1 MDLNVEILIKGV
13 GNLDID
19 SKMSEA
25 FGIPLTFNISDIKD
39 ISKRKASFSKT
50 IKILGSKN
58 NNKIFNHIY
67 EIKGQSFDFDMT
79 RKHECV
85 LLVNKN
91 PVMNGF
97 LVLKSIDK
105 LLIGS
110 KYEVVYSINIFSE
123 VKNFFD
129 ILSNKK
135 LNELDFSS
143 GFTFTGSTT
152 KIKYDIGDHQLNPN
166 LIADS
171 ANSYPTYQNIYTYP
185 IIDYGYYILGETFPY
200 TSIDSAIIY
209 PSIFQKAILDKM
221 FYDVDY
227 RYVSKY
233 FDSSSYG
240 GFFGNM
246 LNIYNK
252 QNEFRNVDFAEYTS
266 NGSVF
271 IDTNVETYKNIDLG
285 RNSCQIGSYW
295 TNYYEL
301 SPHYLIE
308 KELSIKGDR
317 DTAWGFDV
325 PVDGDYKIVFRVD
338 VINDISGTLE
348 PHIPAPTEIPVIGS
362 YYDIMKFKIGDEEE
376 PIVIKRYQ
384 PDDMKANTGLTSTQY
399 SWTFEG
405 DSDHELVL
413 GDFVYLRITP
423 KTYGKYYSGIDKYI
437 SENVNVTL
445 RGTSLEMI
453 YQKNLD
459 DIYSGVT
466 YDGSQDIKINKMLP
480 EMSQADWLKNHIK
493 MANLYIWNDKEDD
506 KRLHIEPRE
515 DFYKAGSLLNWT
527 DKVDYNKG
535 VTVKSLNDSIANIIR
550 FEHTPGKDFYSEQYL
565 SNYDETYGNKIIDLD
580 NFYLKENQLVKIDYQ
595 SYLMRNSQ
603 DYLYPILYD
612 NENSKQKWFN
622 DRLTFQPLVGF
633 INQLPTYILGTN
645 PIKMANYKNLGIRNT
660 NIHKMPWATHA
671 KVMGGLS
678 FDMNYETTGQTFTLN
693 SYDNE
698 RGLYKIFWEN
708 YINNI
713 TDDDSR
719 MVTYY
724 INLSLEDI
732 LNLDFRNRILIDG
745 QVYFL
750 EKIEYDVTSLK
761 SSKVT
766 LLKEI
771 DPIEEGGF
779 NTSFIL
785 KNDSGDY
792 IITNKSG
799 DRIYNEFP

>member
-1 MDLNVEILIKGV
+1 MDLNVEIQVKGV

-67 EIKGQSFDFDMT
+67 EIKGQSFNFDMT

-91 PVMNGF
+91 PIMNGF

-129 ILSNKK
+129 TLSNLK

-143 GFTFTGSTT
+143 GFTFTGGGDDIIY
-152 KIKYDIGDHQLNPN
+152 KIGDHQLNPER
-166 LIADS
+166 IAKNAD
-171 ANSYPTYQNIYTYP
+171 NFPTYKDIYVYP

-200 TSIDSAIIY
+200 SATVDSAIIY
-209 PSIFQKAILDKM
+209 PSIFQKAILDKI
-221 FYDVDY
+221 FYDADY
-227 RYVSKY
+227 KYISKY

-246 LNIYNK
+246 LNLYNK
-252 QNEFRNVDFAEYTS
+252 PNEFRSVDFAEYTS
-266 NGSVF
+266 DGGIF
-271 IDTNVETYKNIDLG
+271 LEGNVEPVEGTNIDLG

-295 TNYYEL
+295 TNHYEL
-301 SPHYLIE
+301 APYYYIE
-308 KELSIKGDR
+308 KELPTGS
-317 DTAWGFDV
+317 TTGFNV

-338 VINDISGTLE
+338 VIDDKSGTLE
-348 PHIPAPTEIPVIGS
+348 PYTPQPAIVQYPGS
-362 YYDIMKFKIGDEEE
+362 WYYILKYTVGDEDD
-376 PIVIKRYQ
+376 PTIIKTYR
-384 PDDMKANTGLTSTQY
+384 PDDMKSVTGMTSTQY
-399 SWTFEG
+399 SWTFT
-405 DSDHELVL
+405 
-413 GDFVYLRITP
+413 GDFNYELKAGDFLYLKIRTGTKGIYNPPPYRYIPEKADIT
-423 KTYGKYYSGIDKYI
+423 I
-437 SENVNVTL
+437 

-453 YQKNLD
+453 YIKPLD

-466 YDGSQDIKINKMLP
+466 YNGSQDIKIDKVLP

-535 VTVKSLNDSIANIIR
+535 VTIKSLNDSIANIIR
-550 FEHTPGKDFYSEQYL
+550 FEHTQGKDFYSEQYL
-565 SNYDETYGNKIIDLD
+565 SNYDETYGNKEIDLN
-580 NFYLKENQLVKIDYQ
+580 NFYLKDNQTVKIDYQ
-595 SYLMRNSQ
+595 TYMMRNSQ

-612 NENSKQKWFN
+612 NSNTKQTWFN
-622 DRLTFQPLVGF
+622 DRLTFEPLIGF
-633 INQLPTYILGTN
+633 INQLPSYILGSN
-645 PIKMANYKNLGIRNT
+645 PIKMANYKRSGIRNA
-660 NIHKMPWATHA
+660 NIDKITWATHA
-671 KVMGGLS
+671 KIMGGLS
-678 FDMNYETTGQTFTLN
+678 FDMNYETTGQTFELS

-698 RGLYKIFWEN
+698 RGLYKVFWEN

-745 QVYFL
+745 QIYFL
-750 EKIEYDVTSLK
+750 EKIEYDPTSLK

-771 DPIEEGGF
+771 YPIEEGGF
-779 NTSFIL
+779 DLSFIL

-792 IITNKSG
+792 ITTNNSG
-799 DRIYNEFP
+799 DRIYNKFP